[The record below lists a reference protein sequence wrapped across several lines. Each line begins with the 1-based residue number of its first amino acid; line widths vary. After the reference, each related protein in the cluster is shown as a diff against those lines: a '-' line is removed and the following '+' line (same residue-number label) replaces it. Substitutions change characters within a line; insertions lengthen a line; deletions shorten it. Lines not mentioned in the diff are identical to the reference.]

1 MLLSP
6 SSRSCA
12 VGFSGDS
19 TRQSGSQF
27 TMFLTAPVQA
37 FCFLIG
43 NNGLDIIDKDYNKA
57 EELLSL
63 SLNEWAMTLVASSSL
78 DPAWVEV
85 LGDPLLR
92 RLLLRFIF
100 CRATLSLFKASNDK
114 AECLPSC
121 VPPLPES
128 VGGESMLSQCCVMRV
143 ASFLGAADQFSFA
156 EVTTWPDIDEPTSS
170 GGVDK
175 EL

>member
-1 MLLSP
+1 
-6 SSRSCA
+6 
-12 VGFSGDS
+12 
-19 TRQSGSQF
+19 
-27 TMFLTAPVQA
+27 
-37 FCFLIG
+37 
-43 NNGLDIIDKDYNKA
+43 
-57 EELLSL
+57 
-63 SLNEWAMTLVASSSL
+63 MTLVASSSL
-78 DPAWVEV
+78 DPVWVEV